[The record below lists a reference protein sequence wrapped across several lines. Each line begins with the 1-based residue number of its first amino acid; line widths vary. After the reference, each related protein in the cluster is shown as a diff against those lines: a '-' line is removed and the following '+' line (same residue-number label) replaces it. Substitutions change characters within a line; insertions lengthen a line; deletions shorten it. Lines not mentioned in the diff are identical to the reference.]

1 MNIEKLSPAL
11 VLVFWIT
18 LTGSASAAESGKR
31 WYTEDQAK
39 QGKLLFE
46 RHCEECHG
54 KNGESSPTW
63 DRPGPDGLYPPPPL
77 NGTGHT
83 WHHQLTLLRR
93 IIREG
98 GTETGGR
105 MPGFEDKLS
114 AEEIDALI
122 AGFQSLWPE
131 NIYRKW
137 SGDSHQRIP
146 QLDFIKELL
155 KELE

>member
-1 MNIEKLSPAL
+1 M
-11 VLVFWIT
+11 VLGLWIA
-18 LTGSASAAESGKR
+18 LTGSTNAEENGER

-39 QGKLLFE
+39 QGKLLFTT
-46 RHCEECHG
+46 HCEECHG

-63 DRPGPDGLYPPPPL
+63 NRPGPDGLYPPPPL

-98 GTETGGR
+98 GTKTGGR
-105 MPGFEDKLS
+105 MPAFESKLS

-122 AGFQSLWPE
+122 AGFQSVWPE
-131 NIYRKW
+131 HIYRQW
-137 SGDSHQRIP
+137 NGEAFQRIP
-146 QLDFIKELL
+146 QPEIIRELL
-155 KELE
+155 RELE